1 MSRTGKEVI
10 MIFITRKG
18 LELQYFIIKILIYIL
33 VYHFHDK
40 NIFSYRTLKQKNSRM
55 KWTFI
60 SVSLSVRIPPVR

>member
-40 NIFSYRTLKQKNSRM
+40 NIFSCRTLKQKNSRM

-60 SVSLSVRIPPVR
+60 SVSLSVRIPSVR